1 MIRHGPSLYSNHHE
15 LPIKPLLKSC
25 VYHVHSRRSCL
36 FFGEKNISRINHPK
50 GCKLTFIPFGSFS
63 KSFFPPYQFRYP
75 LPSRLRLSRRSKLAF
90 PDDEHS
96 PAGSVEER
104 RHSVIPSD
112 ILLEFF
118 HPKCRVA
125 FRCCGNAAVGMPVP
139 EASVDE
145 NHGLVPRKHK
155 VGLAGQV
162 SPI

>member
-1 MIRHGPSLYSNHHE
+1 MCR
-15 LPIKPLLKSC
+15 
-25 VYHVHSRRSCL
+25 SRTFSQVVSVFRRKKY
-36 FFGEKNISRINHPK
+36 FKNKTSQ
-50 GCKLTFIPFGSFS
+50 GMMLTFIPFGSFS
-63 KSFFPPYQFRYP
+63 KSFFFSYQFRYS